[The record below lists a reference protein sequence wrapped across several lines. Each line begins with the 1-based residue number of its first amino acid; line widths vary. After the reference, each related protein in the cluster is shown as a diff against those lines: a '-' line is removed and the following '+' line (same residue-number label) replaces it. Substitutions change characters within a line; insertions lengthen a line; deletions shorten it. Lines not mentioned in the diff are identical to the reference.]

1 LFKAKK
7 SETAEAAE
15 VKDKGRK
22 PEVED
27 KGRKHKGGKRVVRLF
42 GLAILAAGAALA
54 FSKGLREKA
63 LDKLFG
69 AEEQFDYTPPAN
81 PPQSED
87 ADDTKAAE

>member
-1 LFKAKK
+1 MSKAKK
-7 SETAEAAE
+7 GETAEAAE

-22 PEVED
+22 
-27 KGRKHKGGKRVVRLF
+27 HKGGKHVVRLF
-42 GLAILAAGAALA
+42 GLAILAGAAALA

-81 PPQSED
+81 PPQS
-87 ADDTKAAE
+87 DDEQQDKAE